1 METKEKPHWETDS
14 EPQLETQPE
23 PYSQPQSQQLTDDD
37 LLIGTPTPPMPMRR
51 PRRLAP
57 PMPPED
63 VLRRSIADNLMQI
76 VVNMANVEYQRQCC
90 EILQVS
96 ELAHEA
102 HDKILAA
109 LQRIDEQ
116 RPGGSK

>member
-1 METKEKPHWETDS
+1 MDTKENTHWETDS

-23 PYSQPQSQQLTDDD
+23 AYSQQLTDD
-37 LLIGTPTPPMPMRR
+37 LLIETPTPPTPMR

-96 ELAHEA
+96 ELAHDA

-116 RPGGSK
+116 RPGGPK

>member
-1 METKEKPHWETDS
+1 MDTEEKPHWATDS
-14 EPQLETQPE
+14 EPQLEIQTE
-23 PYSQPQSQQLTDDD
+23 PDSQPQSQQLTDD
-37 LLIGTPTPPMPMRR
+37 LLKETPSPAVPMRR

-57 PMPPED
+57 PMPAED
-63 VLRRSIADNLMQI
+63 VLRRSIADSLMQI
-76 VVNMANVEYQRQCC
+76 VVNMANVEYRRQCC

-116 RPGGSK
+116 RPAGPK